1 MLKCMYMPDLL
12 ISRFEEGGGRFFMCN
27 TKQKFEGINICT
39 GEEREVWMFDFVIR
53 AKLFTKQSIV
63 TIAVG
68 PDVRILC

>member
-1 MLKCMYMPDLL
+1 
-12 ISRFEEGGGRFFMCN
+12 MCN